1 MILNEPI
8 TEEWLKSVGFKWH
21 QFDRQ
26 PDKQLQ
32 AILLEFPVSEPM
44 TVSEDRFNKLANRV
58 KALEEGK
65 SSNVNDLASSDQSRK
80 MDRTTILSAVAI
92 VITLILGFVG
102 ATHTIDS
109 EIANKIGP
117 LDTRITKAEGAIK
130 ALADQQKHM
139 QYAIDAGLAK

>member
-1 MILNEPI
+1 M
-8 TEEWLKSVGFKWH
+8 
-21 QFDRQ
+21 
-26 PDKQLQ
+26 Q

-102 ATHTIDS
+102 AT
-109 EIANKIGP
+109 
-117 LDTRITKAEGAIK
+117 
-130 ALADQQKHM
+130 
-139 QYAIDAGLAK
+139 